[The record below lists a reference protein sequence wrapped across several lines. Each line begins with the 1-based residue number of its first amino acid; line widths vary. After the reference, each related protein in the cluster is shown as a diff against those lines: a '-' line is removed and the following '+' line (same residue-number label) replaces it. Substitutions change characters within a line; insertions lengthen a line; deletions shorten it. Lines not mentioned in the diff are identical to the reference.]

1 MRLTHLLFGLFLSF
15 ILTGCPARTIT
26 AQIKSPY
33 ERDLSLEFFMEN
45 QWTGKREA
53 QKFSSF
59 SFIRVSPEGDVRTIV
74 WSISSNESSGVE
86 LTELTYG
93 RLPTGFTVLNA
104 LKKINRGEKI
114 VVLYWSEK
122 NNSTVVG
129 SIETIIK

>member
-1 MRLTHLLFGLFLSF
+1 MKLTHLLLGLLLSVV
-15 ILTGCPARTIT
+15 LMGCPARTIT

-33 ERDLSLEFFMEN
+33 ESDFSLEFFMEN

-59 SFIRVSPEGDVRTIV
+59 SFIKVSPEGDIRTIV
-74 WSISSNESSGVE
+74 WSIRSNANSGME

-114 VVLYWSEK
+114 VVLYWSER
-122 NNSTVVG
+122 NNSTIVG
-129 SIETIIK
+129 STETIIQ

>member
-1 MRLTHLLFGLFLSF
+1 MRLTHLLFGLFLTF
-15 ILTGCPARTIT
+15 ALTGCPARTIT

-33 ERDLSLEFFMEN
+33 ERDLSLEFFMKN
-45 QWTGKREA
+45 QWTGQREA

-59 SFIRVSPEGDVRTIV
+59 SFVKVSPKGDVRTIV
-74 WSISSNESSGVE
+74 WSISSSERGGVE

-114 VVLYWSEK
+114 VVLYWFEK
-122 NNSTVVG
+122 SNSTVVG
-129 SIETIIK
+129 SIETIIQ

>member
-1 MRLTHLLFGLFLSF
+1 
-15 ILTGCPARTIT
+15 
-26 AQIKSPY
+26 
-33 ERDLSLEFFMEN
+33 MEN

>member
-15 ILTGCPARTIT
+15 TLTGCPARTIT